1 MRKGFVMEGRR
12 MLWENAIARL
22 SAFWRDESG
31 VAMLETVFVFP
42 LQLLLTM
49 LIVQVAMIFVGAN
62 VVNYAAFQGA
72 RTALVTVRGEDVD
85 RAAKLAADRAAW
97 IVCSTLHNTTN
108 SFNRPERQKM
118 RLFEYNYYFPKD
130 ISKRLWSRL
139 KLYPTEDKPEESM
152 LEYELQYWMP
162 LMVPL
167 GSQALD
173 ALMPSGDDP
182 GCVRDIDGAPSLCL
196 EQRNAIGKTWPY

>member
-1 MRKGFVMEGRR
+1 
-12 MLWENAIARL
+12 MLWENAVARL

-49 LIVQVAMIFVGAN
+49 LIVQVAMIFVASN

-72 RTALVTVRGEDVD
+72 RTALVTVRGDTVD
-85 RAAKLAADRAAW
+85 RATKLAADRAAW

-108 SFNRPERQKM
+108 SFNRANRQKM
-118 RLFEYNYYFPKD
+118 RIFEYNYYFPKD
-130 ISKRLWSRL
+130 ISTRLRSGL
-139 KLYPTEDKPEESM
+139 TLYPTEGKPDESM
-152 LEYELQYWMP
+152 LEYELRYWMP

-167 GSQALD
+167 GSQTLD
-173 ALMPSGDDP
+173 ALMPSGDGP
-182 GCVRDIDGAPSLCL
+182 GYIKDIDGAPALCL
-196 EQRNAIGKTWPY
+196 EQRSAIGKTWPY